1 MTTFARVTIV
11 NLKFRR
17 CELYLTVF
25 IMSNSELEVW
35 QRGPVESVPAL
46 LQPVAHALLQAV
58 EEVEQY
64 TSDLPD
70 DLLWERPVGVA
81 SPGFHLLHIRGVIDR
96 LFTYAR
102 GEFLSSDQLKAL
114 AQEKE
119 IQNAPASALVEGL
132 RAQVKDAIAQLRN
145 TPESALTAGRALG
158 RKQIPTTVLGLLF
171 HAAEHTQRHVGQL
184 LVTTRVLQARSSSKN

>member
-1 MTTFARVTIV
+1 MG
-11 NLKFRR
+11 
-17 CELYLTVF
+17 TVSDRSV
-25 IMSNSELEVW
+25 MSNSELEVW

-46 LQPVAHALLQAV
+46 LQPVAHALLQAM
-58 EEVEQY
+58 EEVERY
-64 TSDLPD
+64 TSDLPA
-70 DLLWERPVGVA
+70 DLLWERPAGVA

-102 GEFLSSDQLKAL
+102 GESLSGDQLQAL

-119 IQNAPASALVEGL
+119 MQNAPASALVEAL
-132 RAQVKDAIAQLRN
+132 RTQVKDAIAQLRN
-145 TPESALTAGRALG
+145 TPASGLTAARALG

-184 LVTTRVLQARSSSKN
+184 LVTTRVLKDGYSSKK